1 MAKTNEQSVTQSQSL
16 ESSSAMPSDA
26 EVFSEL
32 GLGGAPVE
40 AGSEVVDADDA
51 GDGDGSSA
59 DDNGLPAGGDNDGDD
74 ADGDDGSDDDGS
86 DVADGA
92 DGDDDGDGE
101 DGSDDDAD
109 DESGDDA
116 DDDGSDD
123 QGADDKP
130 RSVKKLQR
138 RVDKLTGRLKDSES
152 RVQALETEKQDLAQK
167 LTTAQSPVMAPT
179 ADSPLAD
186 RRTAAEVDAYV
197 SQMEAVLDWCEENA
211 DGAEV
216 QTAEGTQSWDAKAV
230 RQRKRF
236 AEAVI
241 NRHAPTRKEM
251 LKAQAQFDA
260 NAQQVYPQLFKSDS
274 QESKIAEGFI
284 NQNPQILNLPN
295 YRLII
300 GDAIR
305 GMAARL
311 AEVKGSKTE
320 AGKAQAKPVTPK
332 KAPARAV
339 KPTAAPATTQQKA
352 RASRT
357 GDAFRQSGT
366 VNDLATAIESGDVF

>member
-1 MAKTNEQSVTQSQSL
+1 MKINEQSATQTQSP
-16 ESSSAMPSDA
+16 ESSGEMPSDA
-26 EVFSEL
+26 EVYSEL
-32 GLGGAPVE
+32 GLGGSPVE
-40 AGSEVVDADDA
+40 SGSEVDDADDA
-51 GDGDGSSA
+51 GDGAGGSDAGGGNLS
-59 DDNGLPAGGDNDGDD
+59 AGGDNDGDD
-74 ADGDDGSDDDGS
+74 ADDGDETDDGGGDEAGE
-86 DVADGA
+86 A
-92 DGDDDGDGE
+92 DGDGDGDGE

-116 DDDGSDD
+116 DEDESDD

-138 RVDKLTGRLKDSES
+138 RVDKLTGRLKDSAS
-152 RVQALETEKQDLAQK
+152 RVQALETDNQDLNTK

-186 RRTAAEVDAYV
+186 QRTAAEVDAYV
-197 SQMEAVLDWCEENA
+197 SQMEAVRDWCEENA

-216 QTAEGTQSWDAKAV
+216 KTAEGTQMLEAKEV
-230 RQRKRF
+230 RQRKRY

-241 NRHAPTRKEM
+241 NRHAPARKEM
-251 LKAQAQFDA
+251 LKAQTQFDA
-260 NAQQVYPQLFKSDS
+260 NARQVYPQLFKSDS
-274 QESKIAEGFI
+274 QESKIADLFI
-284 NQNPQILNLPN
+284 KQNPQILNLPN

-311 AEVKGSKTE
+311 AEVKGLKTDT
-320 AGKAQAKPVTPK
+320 GKAQATQVQPK

-339 KPTAAPATTQQKA
+339 KPTAAPATTQQQA
-352 RASRT
+352 RSSRT
-357 GDAFRQSGT
+357 NDAFRKSGT
-366 VNDLATAIESGDVF
+366 VNDLAAAIESGEVF